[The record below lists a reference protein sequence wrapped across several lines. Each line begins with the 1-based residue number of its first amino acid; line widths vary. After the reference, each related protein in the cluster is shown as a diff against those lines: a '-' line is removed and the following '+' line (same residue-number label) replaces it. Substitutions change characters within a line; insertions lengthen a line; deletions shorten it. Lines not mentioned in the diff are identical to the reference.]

1 MCVCVSLCRWLQS
14 DKEIE
19 TVIET
24 EIETVIVTERNRD
37 RDAHR
42 YIEEE
47 REMLTLLGYKMTY
60 FIYTLKFQHS

>member
-1 MCVCVSLCRWLQS
+1 M
-14 DKEIE
+14 
-19 TVIET
+19 IET